1 MAAPNRVTP
10 AGLLDGARAIAVLVP
25 GITLYGLVFGV
36 LAGQLGL
43 NALEAAFF
51 SGWVYAG
58 SVQMALLQGWTT
70 PLSIVFLC
78 LTTLAMNSRYV
89 LMGAALR
96 PHLAGA
102 PPGQVAFSLF
112 FLADSNWT
120 MAMRRPDAE
129 RPGVAFF
136 VGSGIAMWIV
146 WVGATLAGHA
156 FGQVITRPRDF
167 ALDFL
172 LGAFFAGSAVH
183 LWSRSRRLMPFLVG
197 AAVAVLVARLWPG
210 PWYILAGALAGSLVG
225 AFQRVDPT

>member
-1 MAAPNRVTP
+1 MSAPNRVTR
-10 AGLLDGARAIAVLVP
+10 ASLLDGAAAIGVLAP
-25 GITLYGLVFGV
+25 GIMLYGVVFGV
-36 LAGQLGL
+36 LSGQLGITL
-43 NALEAAFF
+43 LEAIFF

-70 PLSIVFLC
+70 PLSITFLC

-102 PPGQVAFSLF
+102 PPGQTAAALF
-112 FLADSNWT
+112 FLADGNWT
-120 MAMRRPDAE
+120 LAMRRPDSE

-136 VGSGIAMWIV
+136 VGSGLAMWVV
-146 WVGATLAGHA
+146 WVGATIAGHA

-183 LWSRSRRLMPFLVG
+183 MWNRSRRLMPFLVG
-197 AAVAVLVARLWPG
+197 AGVAILVARLWPG

-225 AFQRVDPT
+225 AFQRVDPA